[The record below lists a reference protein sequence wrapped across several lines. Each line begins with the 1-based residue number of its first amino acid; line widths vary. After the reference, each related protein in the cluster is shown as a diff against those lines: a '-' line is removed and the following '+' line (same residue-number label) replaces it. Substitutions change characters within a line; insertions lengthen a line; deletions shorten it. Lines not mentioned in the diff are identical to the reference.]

1 MKKKKEPSIMILS
14 NLWQQ
19 RDYDRSVFYIQK
31 KKKKKMAVKA
41 NICEIIH
48 AASITYFDHSS

>member
-1 MKKKKEPSIMILS
+1 MKKKKNIDHDIVQSLATAWLRQIGFL
-14 NLWQQ
+14 
-19 RDYDRSVFYIQK
+19 YTK